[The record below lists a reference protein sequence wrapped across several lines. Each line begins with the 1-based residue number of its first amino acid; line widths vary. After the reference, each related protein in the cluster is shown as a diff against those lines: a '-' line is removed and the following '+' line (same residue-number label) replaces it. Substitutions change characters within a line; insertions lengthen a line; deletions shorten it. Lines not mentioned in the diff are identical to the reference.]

1 MDMGPML
8 YRRCENFRT
17 RTGTTTTLLVPT
29 IAKSYI
35 HGSRS
40 LGPSQLNL
48 HTLNLE
54 TLKSCATF
62 NMQVSL
68 WYGKGRS
75 CLLPH
80 ACNIRLDISSLQC
93 VANLDTN
100 RPSSRVSQSIS
111 DQTDIY
117 NMDANKELKVRH
129 ALPGKGSIQH
139 RGNVRTYPSLA
150 LRPCSGLVR

>member
-1 MDMGPML
+1 MEMGPPML

-29 IAKSYI
+29 IAKSYT
-35 HGSRS
+35 

-54 TLKSCATF
+54 TLRDVPHSTCKLVYGREREEA
-62 NMQVSL
+62 VSFD
-68 WYGKGRS
+68 
-75 CLLPH
+75 LPP
-80 ACNIRLDISSLQC
+80 ACRIRIEIYSLQC

-100 RPSSRVSQSIS
+100 RPSSRVSPSIS

-117 NMDANKELKVRH
+117 NVDANKEPKVRH
-129 ALPGKGSIQH
+129 ALPAKGSIQH